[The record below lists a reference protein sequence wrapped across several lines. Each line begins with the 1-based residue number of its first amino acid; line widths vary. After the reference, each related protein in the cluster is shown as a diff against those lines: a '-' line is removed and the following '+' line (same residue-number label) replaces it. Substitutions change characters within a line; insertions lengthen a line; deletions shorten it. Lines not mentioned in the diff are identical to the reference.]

1 MIALLAVPVVVLLL
15 LGGLVLRSR
24 ARIDQ
29 RGIDRALAAAKKAA
43 DAGRSPQAVQRYGR
57 LAARLARA
65 GTAPELA
72 AQRGT
77 AVLGQAG
84 ATTDRVQA
92 LRLYREAFP
101 LLADPVAALPPWTL
115 HALAEQRIHEGD
127 RPEDLDLLL
136 AYLGAVYRD
145 PAAAAHTAAEPVLF
159 WLQARCGAGAAAGGP
174 GAGPDGDRDTF
185 TTRALAA
192 LPQAEW
198 TVLARAAALSAQ
210 GRSAEA
216 RAPLTAVAQAG
227 GSAEVWFRLGAVLSR
242 LGLDQEA
249 VTAFSETLVRPPGVA
264 DPWGTGPWG
273 RGTRLPVE
281 ARLFRGLAQQR
292 LQHWEAASD
301 DLLAAVRLGP
311 GDPRTHYALGCL
323 ALDSPTPDRDTAHAC
338 FIAALRADP
347 RHAPARFGLG
357 LLHEWSGE
365 VALAAA
371 EYQAGTALRPDWRP
385 GRIRLGAALCAAGQ
399 HADAVRGLTTEADR
413 PKDAWSDTAVFHLG
427 LARAGLGSPD
437 AALDSWQALPDDRH
451 QVLARNRAVLRSLL
465 AARELTE
472 RRPGRAMRLWETCV
486 AAFPDTAEYRTALVE
501 AGLREAGL
509 ALLTGRDRA
518 ESLDRADAALA
529 VAARHERIDGG
540 SPRLRRLRG
549 ALAML
554 RDDAAT
560 AAPLLAGD
568 RPRLAALQLAAGQ
581 PRTAIALLRTVESA
595 EGPTGAGAGPVEEP
609 ALHRLRALLAARAGA
624 WPNAFAAEAQALTAH
639 GPHGGDTVTPGTP
652 CSGTGATA
660 CNQPAVAGCG
670 QCGRPACAAHLHR
683 SRPPA
688 AEPDGPQPADTTALQ
703 PSGERPQP
711 ADATVVL
718 GTVGEPPTE
727 PADTA
732 VTTPLPTRCHTCLA
746 ADLPALLA
754 HALRTGRPEEAVP
767 LLAAWAA
774 VLPRDSAPAAPL
786 RNALPR
792 IRLHC
797 GDPEAALAEAVDAG
811 ADADTLRLVQLHRAA
826 AAAAAGD
833 LELTLTALREV
844 EAVAPDD
851 PVAAAALPLLAEH
864 EALAHSRAGR
874 HADAWDRFHQLWQ
887 DRPQDLRALHSL
899 GLASYRL
906 ASERGVA
913 EADDAVWE
921 WTLACWAAALHHP
934 GLWPGIAEATGRPVP
949 EDRGQAVRTALTER
963 IRQDFLTRDAAHG
976 TDGDGPSATGWAV
989 RWGLECQAAATLAR
1003 YAPTLAAESGPA
1015 QPVVRGPLLQSL
1027 LPGARQGRAL
1037 AQDLDLLL
1045 RPDHSGPLAE
1055 QLRPLFGPLGAYW
1068 YLVQQKRFD
1077 DAADGLRALSTM
1089 ERGTE
1094 GSALLATAVR
1104 AGAQEHYAHQRWAA
1118 ALDGFEE
1125 VARLGAE
1132 LTPAHRTT
1140 LADAGVKEAQRLLG
1154 EDRDAHQAAVDVLVR
1169 TLALA
1174 PGNPTVAANLS
1185 AGYSQLG
1192 LRANNQRKD
1201 YPEAVRLLRLAVK
1214 HAPEDPTAR
1223 EFTAAALTNWA
1234 NQLMNAED
1242 DASLAQAGELLTEAL
1257 KLEGSKERRLMLSNV
1272 LYARSKA
1279 IALTRSRLDTA
1290 LELMTQSVLFDPESD
1305 GTDLRTTAPEA
1316 ERRLSVVLH
1325 NRGVELLKAK
1335 NHQGGVAF
1343 LLAALQVQNNQV
1355 TRQQLADAYCGEAYR
1370 LANRSQFRS
1379 ARNEMRTGLGYDPQN
1394 KDLLTLQA
1402 ALRRRGY

>member
-1 MIALLAVPVVVLLL
+1 MIALFAVLAVVLLL
-15 LGGLVLRSR
+15 GGGLVLRSR

-43 DAGRSPQAVQRYGR
+43 DAGRSPQAVQRYRR
-57 LAARLARA
+57 LAARLART

-136 AYLGAVYRD
+136 AYLNAVRRD
-145 PAAAAHTAAEPVLF
+145 PATSAHSAAEPVLF
-159 WLQARCGAGAAAGGP
+159 WLQARCGAGAAAGP
-174 GAGPDGDRDTF
+174 GAAPDPARDAF
-185 TTRALAA
+185 TARALAA
-192 LPQAEW
+192 LEQAEW

-210 GRSAEA
+210 GRAAEA
-216 RAPLTAVAQAG
+216 RAPLSGVAQAG
-227 GSAEVWFRLGAVLSR
+227 GSAEVWFRLGAVLSG

-249 VTAFSETLVRPPGVA
+249 VGAFSEALVRPPGVA
-264 DPWGTGPWG
+264 GPWGTGPWG

-301 DLLAAVRLGP
+301 DLLTAVRLGP

-323 ALDSPTPDRDTAHAC
+323 ALNSPTPDRDTAHAC
-338 FIAALRADP
+338 FTAAVRADP

-365 VALAAA
+365 AARAAA

-385 GRIRLGAALCAAGQ
+385 GRIRLGAALSAAGQ
-399 HADAVRGLTTEADR
+399 HADAVRGLAAEADR
-413 PKDAWSDTAVFHLG
+413 PQDAWSGTAAFHLG
-427 LARAGLGSPD
+427 LARARIGSPD
-437 AALDSWQALPDDRH
+437 AALDSWQGLPEDRD
-451 QVLARNRAVLRSLL
+451 QVLARNHAVLRSLL

-472 RRPGRAMRLWETCV
+472 RRPGRAVRLWETSV
-486 AAFPDTAEYRTALVE
+486 EAFPDTAEYRTALVE
-501 AGLREAGL
+501 AGLREAGV
-509 ALLTGRDRA
+509 ALLIGRDRPG
-518 ESLDRADAALA
+518 SLDRADAALA
-529 VAARHERIDGG
+529 LAAKHERIDGG

-554 RDDAAT
+554 RDDVPT

-581 PRTAIALLRTVESA
+581 PRTAIALLRSVESA
-595 EGPTGAGAGPVEEP
+595 EAPADTGPGLAEEP
-609 ALHRLRALLAARAGA
+609 AVHRLRSLLAARAGA
-624 WPNAFAAEAQALTAH
+624 WPNAFAAQAQALAAYGT
-639 GPHGGDTVTPGTP
+639 DTVTPGTP
-652 CSGTGATA
+652 CSGTGAGG
-660 CNQPAVAGCG
+660 CDNPAVAGCG
-670 QCGRPACAAHLHR
+670 QCGRPGCADHLHR
-683 SRPPA
+683 ARPPLA
-688 AEPDGPQPADTTALQ
+688 APEPEQP
-703 PSGERPQP
+703 PV
-711 ADATVVL
+711 DATVVL
-718 GTVGEPPTE
+718 GTVDEPSADPAADS
-727 PADTA
+727 PAD
-732 VTTPLPTRCHTCLA
+732 VSTPLPTRCHTCLT
-746 ADLPALLA
+746 ADLSALLA
-754 HALRTGRPEEAVP
+754 HAIRAGRPEQAVP
-767 LLAAWAA
+767 LLAGWAGA
-774 VLPRDSAPAAPL
+774 LPRDSAPAAPL

-797 GDPEAALAEAVDAG
+797 GDPEAALADAVAAG
-811 ADADTLRLVQLHRAA
+811 ADADTLRLIQLRRAA
-826 AAAAAGD
+826 AAATAGD
-833 LELTLTALREV
+833 LGQTLTALREV

-851 PVAAAALPLLAEH
+851 PVARAALPLLAEH

-874 HADAWDRFHQLWQ
+874 HADAWDGFYELWQ

-906 ASERGVA
+906 ASDRGVA

-921 WTLACWAAALHHP
+921 WTMACWAAALHHP
-934 GLWPGIAEATGRPVP
+934 DLWPGIAEATGRPVP
-949 EDRGQAVRTALTER
+949 EERGLAVRTALVER
-963 IRQDFLTRDAAHG
+963 IRQDFVTRDQALP
-976 TDGDGPSATGWAV
+976 DGPSPVGWAV
-989 RWGLECQAAATLAR
+989 RWGLECQAAAALAR
-1003 YAPTLAAESGPA
+1003 YAPELAAEPSPA
-1015 QPVVRGPLLQSL
+1015 RPVVRGPVLQSL
-1027 LPGARQGRAL
+1027 LPRARQGRAV

-1045 RPDHSGPLAE
+1045 RPDHVGSPAE
-1055 QLRPLFGPLGAYW
+1055 ELRPLFGRLGVYW
-1068 YLVQQKRFD
+1068 YLVEQKRFD
-1077 DAADGLRALSTM
+1077 EAADGLRALSKT
-1089 ERGTE
+1089 ERGAE
-1094 GSALLATAVR
+1094 GFALLGTAVR
-1104 AGAQEHYAHQRWAA
+1104 AGAEEHCAHQRWAA

-1125 VARLGAE
+1125 ANRLGVE
-1132 LTPAHRTT
+1132 LTPGNRTT

-1154 EDRDAHQAAVDVLVR
+1154 EDRDAHRAAVEILER

-1214 HAPEDPTAR
+1214 HAPDDPTAH
-1223 EFTAAALTNWA
+1223 EFAAAALTNWA
-1234 NQLMNAED
+1234 NQLMDAD
-1242 DASLAQAGELLTEAL
+1242 DESSLAKAADLLTEAL
-1257 KLEGSKERRLMLSNV
+1257 RLEGSKERRLMLSNV
-1272 LYARSKA
+1272 FYARSKA
-1279 IALTRSRLDTA
+1279 IALTRSRMDTA

-1305 GTDLRTTAPEA
+1305 GNDLRTMPPEA

-1335 NHQGGVAF
+1335 DHRGGVLF
-1343 LLAALQVQNNQV
+1343 LKEALKVQNNPV
-1355 TRQQLADAYCGEAYR
+1355 TRQQLADAHCGEAYR
-1370 LANRSQFRS
+1370 YANSSQFRA
-1379 ARNEMRTGLGYDPQN
+1379 ARTEMQTGLGYDPQN